1 MIYDTHVIHTDSL
14 SSLTWTTPP
23 YQNSYTS
30 FLSRPLKNVVQV
42 AVISASFD
50 TASSNV
56 IYLCSPE
63 LRTFYNQMTGVTS
76 NTFVSMEPT
85 TKSTLDGALLRINR
99 IGTGRTEYQY
109 QHFPSESSYMTP
121 ISRVDRIT
129 TELRDQN
136 GVLAQTNTNVFVTYK
151 LTSIREL

>member
-1 MIYDTHVIHTDSL
+1 M
-14 SSLTWTTPP
+14 
-23 YQNSYTS
+23 
-30 FLSRPLKNVVQV
+30 SRPLKNVVQV
-42 AVISASFD
+42 AEISASFD
-50 TASSNV
+50 TTSSNV

-63 LRTFYNQMTGVTS
+63 LRTFYNQVTGIASSTSVTL
-76 NTFVSMEPT
+76 VPD
-85 TKSTLDGALLRINR
+85 TKSVLDGSLLRINR